1 MNKQIENLIRE
12 QNYEK
17 ALCEIE
23 QYEIRNKKDV
33 DINTYKFLCYCGLE
47 EFSKCLDHAI
57 ASVKSQPYDADV
69 HYNCGYAFE
78 VNGFL
83 YESYEQYMVASEI
96 ILAGNN
102 GNVIL
107 EQVLENA
114 QMVLDKI
121 VDLTQNDGIRRNEV
135 ERHCLDYLVNKNKYK
150 FGVRYPEFHAEF
162 DVIGS
167 DYYDYSLLDRMFIGI
182 CDLKS
187 AYSLYCENLKAN
199 TVDERAEMQRTSA
212 PIKWAEI
219 DCKKESYV
227 PIVTNTRCA
236 ISFELEQINRNVEVI
251 YNSPLQYVNYRVPKG
266 KVRIASENAF
276 RLGEV
281 IPIGHD
287 ASRKRLVLNIFVD
300 GLSQTV
306 LDDSFKTLMP
316 HTYKYFK
323 YGMKCS
329 NAHTAGDWTFPSIA
343 SITTGQTLP
352 EHKMLHS
359 KISKKLDVDTPIL
372 FEYFKNAGYNTTK
385 IGGNWRIAPNY
396 GYARGM
402 NRVKYQHMY
411 MGYSVEQVIADV
423 EEQMHSMADTDQF
436 IWMEIG
442 ELHLVADEINMAPL
456 QSEFM
461 IWENEQY
468 SGKINSVK
476 QKYDETKIK
485 YYKKQIEYIDRRL
498 ASLYQ
503 YIEENYDPND
513 VVVSLFADHGQGYLI
528 KPEEDFLSNE
538 RTNIAFM
545 FKNGELEGETDEIIS
560 ACDYSGILCKLAG
573 IDYNYAGTDANLPLS
588 FGGTSERE
596 FCVTES
602 IHVGDPYE
610 IVLNGKNFK
619 FYLKGRQNVTAECRV
634 PLDEY
639 DVLLVDE
646 QGQTI
651 EDENKIKYYTEWCLN
666 HIGTCRIFNN

>member
-1 MNKQIENLIRE
+1 M
-12 QNYEK
+12 
-17 ALCEIE
+17 
-23 QYEIRNKKDV
+23 
-33 DINTYKFLCYCGLE
+33 
-47 EFSKCLDHAI
+47 DHAI

-107 EQVLENA
+107 EQVLERA

-121 VDLTQNDGIRRNEV
+121 VVLTQNDGIKRKEV
-135 ERHCLDYLVNKNKYK
+135 ARHALDYLVNKNKYK

-167 DYYDYSLLDRMFIGI
+167 DYYDYSLLDRMFVGL
-182 CDLKS
+182 CNLKS
-187 AYSLYCENLKAN
+187 AYSLYCGNLKAN
-199 TVDERAEMQRTSA
+199 TVDERAELQRTSA

-219 DCKKESYV
+219 NCEKESYV
-227 PIVTNTRCA
+227 PIVTNTRGA

-251 YNSPLQYVNYRVPKG
+251 YNSPLQYINYRVPKG
-266 KVRIASENAF
+266 KVRITSENAF

-281 IPIGHD
+281 IPICHD
-287 ASRKRLVLNIFVD
+287 TNRKRLVLNIFVD

-306 LDDSFKTLMP
+306 LGDSFKTLMP

-323 YGMKCS
+323 HGMKCS

-359 KISKKLDVDTPIL
+359 KISKKLDADTPIL

-468 SGKINSVK
+468 SGK
-476 QKYDETKIK
+476 
-485 YYKKQIEYIDRRL
+485 
-498 ASLYQ
+498 
-503 YIEENYDPND
+503 
-513 VVVSLFADHGQGYLI
+513 
-528 KPEEDFLSNE
+528 
-538 RTNIAFM
+538 
-545 FKNGELEGETDEIIS
+545 
-560 ACDYSGILCKLAG
+560 
-573 IDYNYAGTDANLPLS
+573 
-588 FGGTSERE
+588 
-596 FCVTES
+596 
-602 IHVGDPYE
+602 
-610 IVLNGKNFK
+610 
-619 FYLKGRQNVTAECRV
+619 
-634 PLDEY
+634 
-639 DVLLVDE
+639 
-646 QGQTI
+646 
-651 EDENKIKYYTEWCLN
+651 
-666 HIGTCRIFNN
+666 